1 MVAELGYFVPELFL
15 TDVGDFDGAE
25 DDSLGSGFDGEEESD
40 FVVEDEGIDQGAA
53 GLGVDD
59 VTGDPAELVGGEE
72 GGVAGETLA
81 EFFLELAGLVVEG
94 DRVLVKLVS
103 EGFAVLFG
111 LFAFEEFLTE
121 GD

>member
-1 MVAELGYFVPELFL
+1 MELVYFVPELFL

-25 DDSLGSGFDGEEESD
+25 DDALGSGFDGEEESD

-81 EFFLELAGLVVEG
+81 EFFLELAGLGVEG
-94 DRVLVKLVS
+94 DRVLVELVA

-111 LFAFEEFLTE
+111 LFAFEKFLTE